1 MNKNLMNA
9 QLELGKAEAM
19 MHSIENL
26 YMDFDLLP
34 EERLKAERGAYVF
47 YAAWDAVKQAAEYI
61 EEYCGEG
68 RIVDVL
74 RTARETMNLE
84 K

>member
-9 QLELGKAEAM
+9 QVELGKADAM

-34 EERLKAERGAYVF
+34 EEREKAARGACVF
-47 YAAWDAVKQAAEYI
+47 YAAWDAVKKATECI
-61 EEYCGEG
+61 EEYCGECKM
-68 RIVDVL
+68 VDVL
-74 RTARETMNLE
+74 RTLHESMNLD

>member
-9 QLELGKAEAM
+9 QVELGKAEAM

-34 EERLKAERGAYVF
+34 EEREKAARGACVF
-47 YAAWDAVKQAAEYI
+47 YAAWDAVKKAAEYI
-61 EEYCGEG
+61 EEYCGECKM
-68 RIVDVL
+68 VDAL
-74 RTARETMNLE
+74 RAIREAHGE
-84 K
+84 

>member
-9 QLELGKAEAM
+9 QVELGKAEAM

-34 EERLKAERGAYVF
+34 EEREKAARGACIF
-47 YAAWDAVKQAAEYI
+47 YAAWDAVKKAAEYI
-61 EEYCGEG
+61 EEYCGECKM
-68 RIVDVL
+68 VDVL
-74 RTARETMNLE
+74 LAIREAHGE
-84 K
+84 

>member
-9 QLELGKAEAM
+9 QTELLKVDAM

-34 EERLKAERGAYVF
+34 EERQKAERGASLF
-47 YAAWDAVKQAAEYI
+47 FAAWDAVKKATEYI
-61 EEYCGEG
+61 EEYSGEC

-74 RTARETMNLE
+74 LAFRETHGT
-84 K
+84 

>member
-9 QLELGKAEAM
+9 QTELLKVDAM

-34 EERLKAERGAYVF
+34 EERQKAERGASLF
-47 YAAWDAVKQAAEYI
+47 FAAWDAVKKATEYI
-61 EEYCGEG
+61 EEYSGEC

-74 RTARETMNLE
+74 QAIRETHGT
-84 K
+84 

>member
-9 QLELGKAEAM
+9 QVELGKAEAM

-34 EERLKAERGAYVF
+34 EEREKAARGACVF
-47 YAAWDAVKQAAEYI
+47 YAAWDAVKKAAEYI
-61 EEYCGEG
+61 EEYCGECKM
-68 RIVDVL
+68 VDVL
-74 RTARETMNLE
+74 RTIREDRGE
-84 K
+84 

>member
-1 MNKNLMNA
+1 MNKNLIDA
-9 QLELGKAEAM
+9 QFELGKADAM

-34 EERLKAERGAYVF
+34 EERKKAERGACVF
-47 YAAWDAVKQAAEYI
+47 YAAWEAVRKATEYI
-61 EEYCGEG
+61 EEYHGEC
-68 RIVDVL
+68 RMANAL
-74 RTARETMNLE
+74 RATHETMNLD

>member
-9 QLELGKAEAM
+9 QVELGKAEAM

-34 EERLKAERGAYVF
+34 EEREKAARGACVF
-47 YAAWDAVKQAAEYI
+47 YAAWDAVKKAAEYI
-61 EEYCGEG
+61 EEYCGECKM
-68 RIVDVL
+68 VDVL
-74 RTARETMNLE
+74 RAIREAHGE
-84 K
+84 